1 MDYLKLYDLE
11 RYLFD
16 VVRANFE
23 RDGACGISERRG
35 S

>member
-23 RDGACGISERRG
+23 RDGACAIGG
-35 S
+35 WQGF